1 LPRDK
6 IQILTKYGLRWDTRD
21 GEFYFKS
28 KDNDGN
34 PINVNKFASPK
45 SVIKECED
53 SLRRLGTDY
62 IDLYQIHWYDP
73 NTPLSETMG
82 TINKLIDEG
91 KVRYAGVCN
100 YDKSMMIE
108 AEKYISLVSDQVPY
122 SMVRRDIE
130 EELVP
135 YLIEKKKSVLA
146 YSPLQLGLLTG
157 KMKPGYKF
165 SEGDHR
171 SELHYFKDEN
181 IKRTNT
187 FLEKIKT
194 IADEKKATLA
204 QLVIAWTIAQP
215 GITIALVGAR
225 NPKQALENA
234 EAADIKLNNEEIN
247 FISSELEKLELVK

>member
-1 LPRDK
+1 
-6 IQILTKYGLRWDTRD
+6 
-21 GEFYFKS
+21 
-28 KDNDGN
+28 
-34 PINVNKFASPK
+34 
-45 SVIKECED
+45 
-53 SLRRLGTDY
+53 
-62 IDLYQIHWYDP
+62 
-73 NTPLSETMG
+73 
-82 TINKLIDEG
+82 
-91 KVRYAGVCN
+91 
-100 YDKSMMIE
+100 
-108 AEKYISLVSDQVPY
+108 
-122 SMVRRDIE
+122 
-130 EELVP
+130 
-135 YLIEKKKSVLA
+135 
-146 YSPLQLGLLTG
+146 
-157 KMKPGYKF
+157 MKPGYKF

-234 EAADIKLNNEEIN
+234 EAADIKLSNEEIN